1 MLQFLYI
8 SFLAVELQGE
18 KSRAGSHRDQL
29 QVRPKRTR
37 SSRYLKFRKIKQMKS
52 KSCPPF
58 FVLKGAV
65 FFPPDGGEVK
75 RPTHKAHHLIE
86 NQLPSPL
93 SGYVLTDCFAD
104 VAQSIAHLEGKYP
117 IRWGEQLR
125 QLQAGDGLFAA
136 SHCANRVRKPHR
148 DPSPTDDYEPDR
160 TSSGD
165 LWESHQL

>member
-1 MLQFLYI
+1 MFQFLYI
-8 SFLAVELQGE
+8 SFFAVELQGE

-52 KSCPPF
+52 KSCPPS

-65 FFPPDGGEVK
+65 FFPPDAGEVK

-93 SGYVLTDCFAD
+93 SGYVLTAYLRLLRRRGSEHSPLRGE
-104 VAQSIAHLEGKYP
+104 VSHPLGGAIAPAPGG
-117 IRWGEQLR
+117 RWLVRCLVRCLSLR
-125 QLQAGDGLFAA
+125 
-136 SHCANRVRKPHR
+136 
-148 DPSPTDDYEPDR
+148 E
-160 TSSGD
+160 SG
-165 LWESHQL
+165 